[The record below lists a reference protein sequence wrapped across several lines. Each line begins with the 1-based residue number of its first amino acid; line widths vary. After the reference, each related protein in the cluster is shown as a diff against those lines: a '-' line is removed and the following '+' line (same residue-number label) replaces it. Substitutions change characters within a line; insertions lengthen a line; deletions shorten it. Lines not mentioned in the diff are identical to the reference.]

1 MKIDKTIPQIHHWID
16 DTVVIDFE
24 LTQRLK
30 DLIEEIEQLDENEHW
45 GYFNYVE
52 TLDNVCKSRVGDGKM
67 TREQWDTLLYKY
79 CQ

>member
-30 DLIEEIEQLDENEHW
+30 DLIEKLNSLMKMNI
-45 GYFNYVE
+45 
-52 TLDNVCKSRVGDGKM
+52 GDISIM
-67 TREQWDTLLYKY
+67 
-79 CQ
+79 